1 MRLLLANKSGG
12 IRKMKKHI
20 LSAAASLAASC
31 ALAVTAS
38 AAFVT
43 PTGNPT
49 TYVLNTPDA
58 VYEDGDAWIH
68 VINPNNSAKMFDAG
82 SVDPGTQDVIIC
94 FDISNCDG
102 SYKAFAG
109 FGINSW
115 TPSIWDEKAYMDTI
129 GGVPDFV
136 IDHDGSYEMIIPFNL
151 FMKATPINDPET
163 GEEIFK
169 EELETVDCLEICIRD
184 VPEDTTTTITVTDV
198 KLSSVAHA
206 IDGSPIEGSDE
217 PDDGS
222 DDSNEDTDNSFGG
235 YDDDEGFDAS
245 NDGSSDNPDD
255 SAGTTTTEAPAPSSG
270 NDSPLIIIGI
280 IIAAA
285 VIIAVIIIV
294 IVAKKKKN

>member
-1 MRLLLANKSGG
+1 
-12 IRKMKKHI
+12 MKKHI
-20 LSAAASLAASC
+20 LSAAASLTAAIT
-31 ALAVTAS
+31 LAVTAS

-82 SVDPGTQDVIIC
+82 SVDAGTQDVIIC

-109 FGINSW
+109 FGINDW
-115 TPSIWDEKAYMDTI
+115 TPSIWDEKAYTDTI

-151 FMKATPINDPET
+151 FMKATPIEDAET
-163 GEEIFK
+163 GATVYK
-169 EELETVDCLEICIRD
+169 EELEKVDCLEICIRD

-206 IDGSPIEGSDE
+206 IDGTPIEGSDK

-222 DDSNEDTDNSFGG
+222 DNSDDGSGDSNSDSN
-235 YDDDEGFDAS
+235 AS
-245 NDGSSDNPDD
+245 NDGSSDNSDD
-255 SAGTTTTEAPAPSSG
+255 SAGTTTTEAPAPSSSG
-270 NDSPLIIIGI
+270 NDSTPLIIGI
-280 IIAAA
+280 IIAV
-285 VIIAVIIIV
+285 VIIIVVIIIV
-294 IVAKKKKN
+294 IVVRKKKN